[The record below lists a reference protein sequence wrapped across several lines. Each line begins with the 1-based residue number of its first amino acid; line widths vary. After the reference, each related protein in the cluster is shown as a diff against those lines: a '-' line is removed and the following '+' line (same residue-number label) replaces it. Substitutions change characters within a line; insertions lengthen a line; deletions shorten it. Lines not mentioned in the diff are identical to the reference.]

1 MNEPVLQT
9 HFDYWLSFPSG
20 SIKVSTNRKNGSV
33 TAFIAAGRER
43 NEQGGL
49 WDRELCRP
57 GSRNGPAELQECHI
71 DFINLS
77 LTHRETNKT
86 SLPKPA
92 RFGKDFASKHC
103 LDLVQSS

>member
-1 MNEPVLQT
+1 MAQSLPLLQLEEKGT
-9 HFDYWLSFPSG
+9 
-20 SIKVSTNRKNGSV
+20 SV
-33 TAFIAAGRER
+33 
-43 NEQGGL
+43 GGL
-49 WDRELCRP
+49 WDRDLCSP

-77 LTHRETNKT
+77 LTHTDTETNKT

-103 LDLVQSS
+103 LNLVQSR